1 MGEYVI
7 LCTCDMRLCRGAF
20 LLLFQM
26 SCSHAT
32 WGMCSW
38 RTGWRCRCYFF
49 HLIFF
54 TFVCFLFSLQE
65 HHRSYLLF
73 FVCCL
78 VFAFLCLPCQC
89 KSLSILF
96 SSRSFVHPV
105 EK

>member
-1 MGEYVI
+1 MSSSALAICVSVAV
-7 LCTCDMRLCRGAF
+7 LF
-20 LLLFQM
+20 LLLFQTG
-26 SCSHAT
+26 CSHAT

-78 VFAFLCLPCQC
+78 DFAFLCLPFANVYLCRFC
-89 KSLSILF
+89 LALVHLFILL
-96 SSRSFVHPV
+96 
-105 EK
+105 KK